1 MRLATATALMAA
13 VITLHTNAQEAP
25 PAEIPPAPVSHA
37 PLEPWLVPT
46 AAAVSPACCT
56 APSGTLVDLS
66 VDEPLDSARNHRG
79 DRFVLVLHSPIS
91 VEGVLLVPAGATGV
105 GEVVHAA
112 PSRGGGKPG
121 ELILAARYLE
131 HDGRQIPLRGMKL
144 SAVGKDNTQKA
155 MAVGIALGPFGQL
168 VRGGDVRV
176 AKGALAQA
184 RLAADIALQAP
195 ADGEAG
201 SADAQPP
208 PLATPPVPPTPVP
221 PTSTNKE

>member
-1 MRLATATALMAA
+1 MRLAIATALTAA
-13 VITLHTNAQEAP
+13 VITLHANAQEAP
-25 PAEIPPAPVSHA
+25 PTEVPPTAASQA
-37 PLEPWLVPT
+37 PLEPLLVPT
-46 AAAVSPACCT
+46 AAAVSPVCCT
-56 APSGTLVDLS
+56 VPSGTLVDLS
-66 VDEPLDSARNHRG
+66 VDEPLDSARNRRG
-79 DRFVLVLHSPIS
+79 DRFVVVLHSPIS

-168 VRGGDVRV
+168 VHGGEVQV

-184 RLAADIALQAP
+184 RLAADIALQSP
-195 ADGEAG
+195 AAGEAR
-201 SADAQPP
+201 SVAAQPP
-208 PLATPPVPPTPVP
+208 AAIPSVPPTP
-221 PTSTNKE
+221 TTKE